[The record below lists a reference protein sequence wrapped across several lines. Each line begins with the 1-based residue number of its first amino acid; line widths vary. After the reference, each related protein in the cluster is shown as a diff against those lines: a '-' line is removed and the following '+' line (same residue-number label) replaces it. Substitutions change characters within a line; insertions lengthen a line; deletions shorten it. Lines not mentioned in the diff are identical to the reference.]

1 MAEVGI
7 DKLTASPIAA
17 LAEKVQDYFRQ
28 LDVNTYGTQHN
39 ATRKRVQPYRH
50 LGDLP
55 GLVDEMDEIVLS
67 QAVTEPMW
75 PNSDIFLPIR
85 QTTKLEIKF
94 SKLIFN
100 PRFPAPLS
108 EESVM
113 PYLESSREQTSTTLE
128 PYGQSVRYNME
139 ALREPEGARLYML
152 GIFEL
157 VSNYHL
163 HLACGAI
170 DAAMGVDRNELEY
183 QRIYMND
190 TNWYVNTI
198 NGVTQFAAA
207 VKTPTGLFE
216 LVNRSVYELK
226 TRRFEPT
233 VFVVDGSKRSLAKFG
248 SELTYT
254 HYKGGQVVADRLYN
268 SDNIGTI
275 AGVPIY
281 ECPVIQNFDN
291 MPEIRPTLMNRTIQF
306 GEYYRIMMPEYEQ
319 YLSVYQGTDFGRS
332 FLSPMLYNEQTDCY
346 EVVPF
351 SKIIEN
357 LMVFWSNQF
366 KNNAGITNIAETFE
380 DTNEE
385 DEENIEIVYKPRF
398 DVRTMIPV
406 GEGAGA
412 GMTFGKI
419 PRNVTDVKKPKDSYV
434 EATKNALLD
443 FSVMLVKLSR
453 QYDMSAGMVAAGG
466 AGMGF
471 TAVYPLRI
479 DNGSDS
485 ANRTGFSSLGYRA
498 GFAIAEWKRI
508 HTHPF
513 MTFAHVYRE
522 GSTNK
527 FFTEDQFQEYYVNQK
542 GVGVAPASL
551 LALHISYDEPDPR
564 YPFIDITGCTGNYGD
579 TVVDHYTTAPYYRQF
594 FESMTDTNGYAF
606 AQGGN
611 RICFRGNMWQ
621 VQGSANSYTKRV
633 KGNGHHGSYEYDGC
647 VAEVRAEGVHV
658 YNQNPSTQ

>member
-1 MAEVGI
+1 MAEVGVSE
-7 DKLTASPIAA
+7 LTQSPIAA

-28 LDVNTYGTQHN
+28 LDVNTYGTQYN

-55 GLVDEMDEIVLS
+55 GLVEEMDEIVLS

-128 PYGQSVRYNME
+128 PYGQAVRYNME
-139 ALREPEGARLYML
+139 ALRNPEGARLYML

-216 LVNRSVYELK
+216 LVNKSVYELK

-248 SELTYT
+248 SQLTYT
-254 HYKGGQVVADRLYN
+254 HYNGGQVVADRLYN

-319 YLSVYQGTDFGRS
+319 YVQGYQGSDFGRA

-351 SKIIEN
+351 SKILKNMMINWDNGIKDNNSFNRALEN
-357 LMVFWSNQF
+357 EYALTYTADPDVEGGLLSLEEAARQNVL
-366 KNNAGITNIAETFE
+366 TFS
-380 DTNEE
+380 
-385 DEENIEIVYKPRF
+385 I
-398 DVRTMIPV
+398 
-406 GEGAGA
+406 
-412 GMTFGKI
+412 
-419 PRNVTDVKKPKDSYV
+419 
-434 EATKNALLD
+434 
-443 FSVMLVKLSR
+443 MLVKLSR

-498 GFAIAEWKRI
+498 GFAINEWKRI
-508 HTHPF
+508 HTHPY

-527 FFTEDQFQEYYVNQK
+527 FFTEEQFQDYYINQK

-551 LALHISYDEPDPR
+551 LALHIKLDEDEPVF
-564 YPFIDITGCTGNYGD
+564 PFIDITGKTGNYGD
-579 TVVDHYTTAPYYRQF
+579 TDKEHYSTAPYYKQF
-594 FESMTDTNGYAF
+594 FYALTDTNGYAF

-611 RICFRGNMWQ
+611 RICFRGNMYQ